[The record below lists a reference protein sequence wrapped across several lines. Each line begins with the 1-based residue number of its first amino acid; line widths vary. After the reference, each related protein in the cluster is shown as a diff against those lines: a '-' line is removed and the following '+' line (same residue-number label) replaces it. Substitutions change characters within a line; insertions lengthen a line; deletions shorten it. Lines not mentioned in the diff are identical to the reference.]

1 MRSPL
6 PKHLVT
12 VICVALMLPLLGACN
27 SEEQAHEVH
36 LSKGKYAGKPMTK
49 LDDDQVARLQQRAA
63 HEQY

>member
-12 VICVALMLPLLGACN
+12 VICLALMLSSLGACN

-36 LSKGKYAGKPMTK
+36 LHKGSYAGKPMTK
-49 LDDDQVARLQQRAA
+49 LDDDQVAKLQQRAA
-63 HEQY
+63 VEQY